1 MKAYLPENLDL
12 ELIIK
17 KNPPEFS
24 YHIDNFYYIIGL
36 IAREKSQD
44 RRLRHKNFI
53 PLYTKLLK
61 ERIWDYKRYLD
72 YLRQAGIFIRVGGYE
87 PGSHSCKYGF
97 TKKYRHQEVVP
108 IKIMKYTLRKN
119 LSKIPR
125 VVKDYQKGVIKTYP
139 YEKWMKKLEIDLDP
153 INKNLEWRFRRA
165 KKNDWSKA
173 IGKLN
178 CYRVCT
184 QRIADKDTYF
194 RCDTTSGR
202 AHTSLTSLPSQYRKN
217 LSRDGKF
224 LECVDMSNC
233 QLLLLT
239 ILYDP
244 SFYHSTLS
252 DEKFS
257 INNLHYVNAEWKKTI
272 QSTINSNSH
281 TILQYTTS
289 VTQPQHSPS
298 STLSSGL
305 QHIYTSSPQE
315 PHTFPSRAI
324 MVPKNEV
331 SLDSTAFAE
340 TYELFVSL
348 TTKGQF
354 FDYFEE
360 QYEKMTG
367 DKFKSRRAL
376 KKRVFGIIYSQ
387 NSTKNAVKDLFYKLF
402 PFARMLELYKIQT
415 HKTLPILMQIIEAN
429 LFLDRICM
437 RLYREHH
444 RMPFWTIH
452 DGIACRVGDG
462 QIIQQIILEE
472 TEKVIGLIPAVEIEF
487 WGRK

>member
-1 MKAYLPENLDL
+1 
-12 ELIIK
+12 
-17 KNPPEFS
+17 
-24 YHIDNFYYIIGL
+24 
-36 IAREKSQD
+36 
-44 RRLRHKNFI
+44 
-53 PLYTKLLK
+53 
-61 ERIWDYKRYLD
+61 
-72 YLRQAGIFIRVGGYE
+72 
-87 PGSHSCKYGF
+87 
-97 TKKYRHQEVVP
+97 
-108 IKIMKYTLRKN
+108 
-119 LSKIPR
+119 
-125 VVKDYQKGVIKTYP
+125 
-139 YEKWMKKLEIDLDP
+139 
-153 INKNLEWRFRRA
+153 
-165 KKNDWSKA
+165 
-173 IGKLN
+173 
-178 CYRVCT
+178 
-184 QRIADKDTYF
+184 
-194 RCDTTSGR
+194 
-202 AHTSLTSLPSQYRKN
+202 
-217 LSRDGKF
+217 
-224 LECVDMSNC
+224 MSNC

-272 QSTINSNSH
+272 QSTVNSNSQ

-289 VTQPQHSPS
+289 VKPPQYSTS
-298 STLSSGL
+298 STHTTDY
-305 QHIYTSSPQE
+305 QHILTPHQESPTH
-315 PHTFPSRAI
+315 PPLAI

-331 SLDSTAFAE
+331 SLDNTAFAE

-472 TEKVIGLIPAVEIEF
+472 TEKVIGLIPTVDIEF